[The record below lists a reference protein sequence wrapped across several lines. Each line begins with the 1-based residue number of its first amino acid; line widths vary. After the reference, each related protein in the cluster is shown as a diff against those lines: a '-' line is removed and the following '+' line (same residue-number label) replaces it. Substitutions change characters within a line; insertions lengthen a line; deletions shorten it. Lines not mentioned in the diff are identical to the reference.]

1 MKNFVAATLLALAA
15 VPAFAADGPTVQKLL
30 TDGYTVAGAMPSP
43 AGPGILLVK
52 GDSLF
57 MCFVAETP
65 KSIDI
70 TTQYC
75 KAVH

>member
-1 MKNFVAATLLALAA
+1 MKTLFAASLLALAA
-15 VPAFAADGPTVQKLL
+15 PAFAADGPTVQKLL
-30 TDGYTVAGAMPSP
+30 SDGYMVAGVMPSP

-52 GDSLF
+52 ADSLY

-65 KSIDI
+65 KSAEI

-75 KAVH
+75 KAVK